1 MVRSI
6 HPSSPAVNRWHRVAS
21 RILAGVDAWKRPLT
35 VAAIAGLV
43 TFGWLS
49 LVAGIER
56 RGLTW
61 WDPLIIAVMAFGA
74 WLIGAALRQR
84 SP

>member
-1 MVRSI
+1 M
-6 HPSSPAVNRWHRVAS
+6 
-21 RILAGVDAWKRPLT
+21 DAWKRPLS

-49 LVAGIER
+49 LVAGMER

-61 WDPLIIAVMAFGA
+61 WDPLLIALVAFGA
-74 WLIGAALRQR
+74 GLIGAALRQR
-84 SP
+84 RP

>member
-1 MVRSI
+1 
-6 HPSSPAVNRWHRVAS
+6 
-21 RILAGVDAWKRPLT
+21 VDAWKRPLT
-35 VAAIAGLV
+35 VTAIAGLV

-61 WDPLIIAVMAFGA
+61 WDPLIIAVMALAA
-74 WLIGAALRQR
+74 WLICAALRQWR
-84 SP
+84 P